1 MGAMV
6 APRMRIQ
13 AMSKALRVITNPSAS
28 PAEAS
33 AYAELSE
40 RVRRLQTEA
49 QQLAREHIGAF
60 AASLVQ
66 TQHIAE
72 DIARGGEAYPAGVRD
87 IARQLAEESQ
97 AKAQTLQAILARR

>member
-13 AMSKALRVITNPSAS
+13 AMSKALRVITNPSAP
-28 PAEAS
+28 PAE